1 LPKCKTNTE
10 EIGII
15 LNEQI
20 TIKVGEE
27 EKLLENGSL
36 YYAPPGVSHSGYN
49 TSDKAISLIKLSLPY
64 DAHLVA

>member
-1 LPKCKTNTE
+1 MPKCKTNTE

-20 TIKVGEE
+20 MIKVGDE
-27 EKLLENGSL
+27 EKLLEYGSL
-36 YYAPPGVSHSGYN
+36 YYAPAGVSQSGYN
-49 TSDKAISLIKLSLPY
+49 TSDKAIYLIKLSRPY